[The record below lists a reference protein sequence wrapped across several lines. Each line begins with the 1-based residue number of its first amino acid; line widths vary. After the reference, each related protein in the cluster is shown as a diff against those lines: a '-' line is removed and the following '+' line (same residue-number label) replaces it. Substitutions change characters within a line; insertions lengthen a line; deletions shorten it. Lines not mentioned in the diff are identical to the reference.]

1 MSDLVSLTCPSL
13 QIMGK
18 TQTGISYFR
27 ISDQSLIKV
36 NCHNFRTSDDTD
48 MKLGPV
54 TTLAN
59 SQLSASCIPDAWSIK
74 PLMIFSL
81 TKTENRTKNLWNIS
95 HTICLSKGTIFA
107 KNADFLLK
115 KSKTNTLKAH
125 PKVKE
130 WVALTTFS
138 LFLFCYFSLQR
149 LIFFFVL
156 HYHYYF

>member
-54 TTLAN
+54 TTLDKTTSKKIDVDAMSEN
-59 SQLSASCIPDAWSIK
+59 DDVIAISSQFGAIRIPDSGHIVCN
-74 PLMIFSL
+74 LFSLIVTFYL
-81 TKTENRTKNLWNIS
+81 TKTENRTEKSLTQLS
-95 HTICLSKGTIFA
+95 HYCF
-107 KNADFLLK
+107 
-115 KSKTNTLKAH
+115 
-125 PKVKE
+125 E
-130 WVALTTFS
+130 
-138 LFLFCYFSLQR
+138 
-149 LIFFFVL
+149 
-156 HYHYYF
+156 